1 MDGWINLSA
10 LGKII
15 GLGLL
20 FGAVLPAV
28 FAVGLR
34 GLSVARPELATGG
47 AAAASN
53 AGAWGYVVAV
63 VCFLVVLAAIG
74 AGIFIVVDGA

>member
-34 GLSVARPELATGG
+34 GLSIARPELAAAG
-47 AAAASN
+47 APAAGR
-53 AGAWGYVVAV
+53 GAWGYAVAA

-74 AGIFIVVDGA
+74 AGIFIIVDGA